1 MCYKYKLKWNKEHY
15 TTPIL
20 SALVF
25 NKLKAILG
33 GKLNFLLSGSA
44 PLSAETQVRI
54 IIVREMWEIMIMFC
68 QEFLRTCLEVDI
80 VQGFTMTEATCSG
93 TLQPVGCKQVKW
105 KTWFLCIFNFTFVV
119 RLEFVEVR
127 CGDVM

>member
-1 MCYKYKLKWNKEHY
+1 MQNLLEAIKSKGPAFEKVFNLCYEYKLKWNKEHY

-44 PLSAETQVRI
+44 PLSAETQVC
-54 IIVREMWEIMIMFC
+54 MISIRKVGRNDHV
-68 QEFLRTCLEVDI
+68 L
-80 VQGFTMTEATCSG
+80 SG
-93 TLQPVGCKQVKW
+93 VS
-105 KTWFLCIFNFTFVV
+105 
-119 RLEFVEVR
+119 
-127 CGDVM
+127 

>member
-1 MCYKYKLKWNKEHY
+1 MFNLCYEYKLKWNKEHY

-44 PLSAETQVRI
+44 PLSAETQVCI

-93 TLQPVGCKQVKW
+93 TLQPVGCKQVNIK
-105 KTWFLCIFNFTFVV
+105 LCSAFFGSDRTSRNAN
-119 RLEFVEVR
+119 
-127 CGDVM
+127 MSS